1 MKSKKNNAPNK
12 IKEQM
17 YEINVKY
24 FFIIKLYPNPP
35 SGNRHQDIQSG
46 PNRRE
51 NPTRWVET
59 W

>member
-24 FFIIKLYPNPP
+24 FFIIKFYPNPP
-35 SGNRHQDIQSG
+35 SGNRH
-46 PNRRE
+46 
-51 NPTRWVET
+51 
-59 W
+59 